1 MDDTGT
7 IENQINKIAT
17 KFFRTF
23 IFSFKGKTDLI
34 FETFVPCN
42 VFCQFFVSISG
53 TRYQGGKKNA
63 DLDQKQDEIRYR

>member
-17 KFFRTF
+17 QFFGTF

-34 FETFVPCN
+34 FETFVPYN
-42 VFCQFFVSISG
+42 VISEEFFVNFGFQVS
-53 TRYQGGKKNA
+53 RRKK
-63 DLDQKQDEIRYR
+63 ECRS